1 MPAWATANSVIASA
15 KRLMDVRQRWRSSKR
30 IAEISVPAWP
40 IPIHQTKLR
49 MSMPQATGTLTPHK
63 PMPTKSR
70 FVIASSISWKSANEI
85 AKPKNHA
92 SDVLR
97 FKTIELIL
105 SVTDA
110 NVRPGSMTGVVECIG
125 PSVYGLCASSCILLT
140 TDYTDLLAD

>member
-1 MPAWATANSVIASA
+1 
-15 KRLMDVRQRWRSSKR
+15 
-30 IAEISVPAWP
+30 
-40 IPIHQTKLR
+40 
-49 MSMPQATGTLTPHK
+49 MSMPQATGTVTAHK

-70 FVIASSISWKSANEI
+70 FVIASSINWKSANEI

-110 NVRPGSMTGVVECIG
+110 NVSPGSMTGVVVCIG
-125 PSVYGLCASSCILLT
+125 RSVYGLCASSCILNPS
-140 TDYTDLLAD
+140 TDYTDQSV